1 MLIKTIL
8 KGRDYMPLP
17 QKQVYTS
24 EDYWNLPDGQRAELI
39 DGKLYAMVPPNRIH
53 QKLVS
58 RLTQTIG
65 SFIDSNKGACE
76 VYPAPFAVN
85 LNANDKIWVEPDI
98 SVICDK
104 DKLSDRGCDGAPDWI
119 IEIVSPGNPKNDYT
133 IKLFKYRTAGVRE
146 YWIVNPM
153 KKVVQTYTFE
163 GIEESD
169 VYFFD
174 DEIPVYIFDGLTIR
188 ISDLLQ

>member
-1 MLIKTIL
+1 
-8 KGRDYMPLP
+8 MPLP

-39 DGKLYAMVPPNRIH
+39 DGKLYAMSPPNRTH
-53 QKLVS
+53 QKLVMELAS
-58 RLTQTIG
+58 VIHNHIKNNSG
-65 SFIDSNKGACE
+65 SCE
-76 VYPAPFAVN
+76 VYPSPFAVN
-85 LNANDKIWVEPDI
+85 LTANDKVWVEPDI

-104 DKLSDRGCDGAPDWI
+104 DKLSDRGCEGAPDWI

-169 VYFFD
+169 IYFFD